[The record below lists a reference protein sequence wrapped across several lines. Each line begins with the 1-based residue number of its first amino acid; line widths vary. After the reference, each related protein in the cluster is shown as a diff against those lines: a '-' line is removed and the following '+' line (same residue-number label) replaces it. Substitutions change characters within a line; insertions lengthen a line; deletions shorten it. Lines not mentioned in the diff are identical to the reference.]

1 MTEAFL
7 HYLWKHRL
15 FDFMNLKTTAGE
27 PLQIIFPGYHN
38 TDAGPDF
45 RQAIV
50 RIGAMKW
57 AGDVEIH
64 IRSSDW
70 YRHHHQ
76 ADEKYLS
83 VALHVVYEHDCEVER
98 KDGEY
103 FPTLE
108 LKDYIPLEMFTQYQH
123 LVSSPLQLPCFSYL
137 TDMELIHFRSLMSS
151 MVMER
156 MLRKQ
161 EDVLRMLGECG
172 GDWKETLFRLLA
184 ASFGFKTNVPAFE
197 LLAKSLPLKVLAK
210 HADSEAQTAALIF
223 GQAGMLERA
232 EVDDYYDSLKYEYEY
247 LRYKYQ
253 LVPIGEHHWNLLR
266 LRPPNFPCVRLA
278 QFAALMHAS
287 PDLMAFFLNSSS
299 VSSLKRV
306 FSVNANPY
314 WETHY
319 HFGKSTILKHSA
331 ILGDMAIN
339 LLIINTVIPFLFAHH
354 RFFGNENQ
362 LEQTL
367 ALLEELPFENNKR
380 TRDYAHTPFPRQ
392 NAMDSQALLELSQYY
407 CSPKR
412 CLECAIG
419 ERIVRN
425 IRSDSS

>member
-15 FDFMNLKTTAGE
+15 FDFMNVKTTGGE
-27 PLQIIFPGYHN
+27 PLKIISPGYHN
-38 TDAGPDF
+38 SDAGPDF
-45 RQAIV
+45 RQAV
-50 RIGAMKW
+50 VQIGSMTW

-70 YRHHHQ
+70 YRHHHEI
-76 ADEKYLS
+76 DEKYLT

-98 KDGEY
+98 SKGEL

-108 LKDYIPLEMFTQYQH
+108 LKNYIPPEMLAQYQQ
-123 LVSSPLQLPCFSYL
+123 LLASPRQLPCMSYL
-137 TDMELIHFRSLMSS
+137 SDFQMIHYQSWMSS
-151 MVMER
+151 LLMER

-161 EDVLRMLGECG
+161 ESVLRMVGECS
-172 GDWKETLFRLLA
+172 GDWKEALYRLLA
-184 ASFGFKTNVPAFE
+184 VSFGFKTNADAFE
-197 LLAKSLPLKVLAK
+197 LLAKSLPLKILSK
-210 HADSEAQTAALIF
+210 HADSALQTAALIF

-253 LVPIGEHHWNLLR
+253 LVPVGEHHWNLLR

-287 PDLMAFFLNSSS
+287 PDLMAFFLDSPS
-299 VSSLKRV
+299 VSSLKSV
-306 FSVNANPY
+306 FSVNANAY

-331 ILGDMAIN
+331 ILGDMAVN

-419 ERIVRN
+419 ERIVRK
-425 IRSDSS
+425 IQA

>member
-50 RIGAMKW
+50 QIGAMKW

-76 ADEKYLS
+76 NDEKYLS

-98 KDGEY
+98 RKGEL

-108 LKDYIPLEMFTQYQH
+108 LRNYIPEEMLAQYQR
-123 LVSSPLQLPCFSYL
+123 LMASPGQIPCASYL
-137 TDMELIHFRSLMSS
+137 PGIEPLHLRSLLSS

-161 EDVLRMLGECG
+161 EDVLRMVRECN
-172 GDWKETLFRLLA
+172 GDWKETLYRLLA
-184 ASFGFKTNVPAFE
+184 IGFGFKTNVTAFE
-197 LLAKSLPLKVLAK
+197 LLAKSLPLKVLTK
-210 HADSEAQTAALIF
+210 HADSELQTAALVF
-223 GQAGMLERA
+223 GQAGMLERSD
-232 EVDDYYDSLKYEYEY
+232 VDDYHDALKYEYDY
-247 LRYKYQ
+247 LRCKYQ
-253 LVPIGEHHWNLLR
+253 LMPIGEHHWNLLR

-278 QFAALMHAS
+278 QFVALMHDS
-287 PDLMAFFLNSSS
+287 IDLSELCLECPS
-299 VSSLKRV
+299 VETLKREL
-306 FSVNANPY
+306 SVCANPY
-314 WETHY
+314 WENHY
-319 HFGKSTILKHSA
+319 HFGKMTILKHSVS
-331 ILGDMAIN
+331 LGDTAAS
-339 LLIINTVIPFLFAHH
+339 LLIINTVVPFRFAHH

-362 LEQTL
+362 LERTL

-380 TRDYAHTPFPRQ
+380 TREFAHTPFPQQ

-419 ERIVRN
+419 EKIVRN
-425 IRSDSS
+425 IRL

>member
-15 FDFMNLKTTAGE
+15 FDFMNVQTTDGE

-38 TDAGPDF
+38 ADAGPDF

-64 IRSSDW
+64 VRSSDW

-76 ADEKYLS
+76 DDEKYLS

-98 KDGEY
+98 RKGEL

-108 LKDYIPLEMFTQYQH
+108 LKNYIPEEILAQYQR
-123 LVSSPLQLPCFSYL
+123 LMASPGQIPCASYL
-137 TDMELIHFRSLMSS
+137 PGIEPLHLRSLLSS

-161 EDVLRMLGECG
+161 EDVLRMVRECN
-172 GDWKETLFRLLA
+172 GDWKETLYRLLA
-184 ASFGFKTNVPAFE
+184 IGFGFKTNVTAFE
-197 LLAKSLPLKVLAK
+197 LLAKSLPLKVLTK
-210 HADSEAQTAALIF
+210 HADSELQTAALVF
-223 GQAGMLERA
+223 GQAGMLERSD
-232 EVDDYYDSLKYEYEY
+232 VDDYHDALKYEYDY
-247 LRYKYQ
+247 LRCKYQ
-253 LVPIGEHHWNLLR
+253 LMPIGEHHWNLLR

-278 QFAALMHAS
+278 QLAAMMHES
-287 PDLMAFFLNSSS
+287 PDLTELCLECSS
-299 VSSLKRV
+299 VETLKREL
-306 FSVNANPY
+306 SVCANPY
-314 WETHY
+314 WENHY
-319 HFGKSTILKHSA
+319 HFGKMTILKHSVL
-331 ILGDMAIN
+331 LGDTAAS
-339 LLIINTVIPFLFAHH
+339 LLIINTVVPFRFAHH

-362 LEQTL
+362 LERTL

-380 TRDYAHTPFPRQ
+380 TREFAHTPFPQQ

-419 ERIVRN
+419 EKIVRN
-425 IRSDSS
+425 IRL

>member
-1 MTEAFL
+1 MKESFL

-15 FDFMNLKTTAGE
+15 FDFMNLKTTADE

-50 RIGAMKW
+50 QIGAMKW

-76 ADEKYLS
+76 NDEKYLS

-98 KDGEY
+98 RKGEL

-108 LKDYIPLEMFTQYQH
+108 LKNYIPEEMLAQYQR
-123 LVSSPLQLPCFSYL
+123 LMASPEQIPCASYL
-137 TDMELIHFRSLMSS
+137 PGIEPLHLRSLLSS

-161 EDVLRMLGECG
+161 EDVLRMVRECD
-172 GDWKETLFRLLA
+172 GDWKETLYRLLA
-184 ASFGFKTNVPAFE
+184 IGFGFKTNVTAFE

-210 HADSEAQTAALIF
+210 HADSELQTAALIF
-223 GQAGMLERA
+223 GQAGMLERGD
-232 EVDDYYDSLKYEYEY
+232 VDDYHDALKYEYDY
-247 LRYKYQ
+247 LRCKYQ
-253 LVPIGEHHWNLLR
+253 LMPIGEHHWNLLR

-278 QFAALMHAS
+278 QLAALMHDS
-287 PDLMAFFLNSSS
+287 PDLSELCLECPS
-299 VSSLKRV
+299 VETLKREL
-306 FSVNANPY
+306 SVCANPY
-314 WETHY
+314 WENHY
-319 HFGKSTILKHSA
+319 HFGQKTILKHSVC
-331 ILGDMAIN
+331 LGDTAAS
-339 LLIINTVIPFLFAHH
+339 LLIINTVVPFRFAHH

-362 LEQTL
+362 LERTL
-367 ALLEELPFENNKR
+367 VLLEELSFENNKR
-380 TRDYAHTPFPRQ
+380 TREFVHTPFPQQ
-392 NAMDSQALLELSQYY
+392 NAMDSQAQLELSQYY

-412 CLECAIG
+412 CLECAVG
-419 ERIVRN
+419 EKIVWK
-425 IRSDSS
+425 IQA

>member
-50 RIGAMKW
+50 QIGAMKW

-76 ADEKYLS
+76 NDEKYLS

-98 KDGEY
+98 RKGEL

-108 LKDYIPLEMFTQYQH
+108 LKNYIPEEMLAQYQR
-123 LVSSPLQLPCFSYL
+123 LMASPGQIPCASYL
-137 TDMELIHFRSLMSS
+137 PGIEPLHLRSLLSS

-161 EDVLRMLGECG
+161 EDVLRMVRECD
-172 GDWKETLFRLLA
+172 GDWKETLYRLLA
-184 ASFGFKTNVPAFE
+184 IGFGFKTNVTAFE

-210 HADSEAQTAALIF
+210 HADSELQTAALIF
-223 GQAGMLERA
+223 GQAGMLERGD
-232 EVDDYYDSLKYEYEY
+232 VDDYHDALKYEYDY
-247 LRYKYQ
+247 LRCKYQ
-253 LVPIGEHHWNLLR
+253 LMPIGEHHWNLLR

-278 QFAALMHAS
+278 QLAALMHEF
-287 PDLMAFFLNSSS
+287 PDLTELCLECPS
-299 VSSLKRV
+299 VETLKREL
-306 FSVNANPY
+306 SVCANPY
-314 WETHY
+314 WENHY
-319 HFGKSTILKHSA
+319 HFGQKTILKHSVC
-331 ILGDMAIN
+331 LGDTAAS
-339 LLIINTVIPFLFAHH
+339 LLIINTVVPFRFAHH

-362 LEQTL
+362 LERTL
-367 ALLEELPFENNKR
+367 ALLEELSFENNKR
-380 TRDYAHTPFPRQ
+380 TREFVHTPFPQQ

-412 CLECAIG
+412 CLECAVG
-419 ERIVRN
+419 EKIVRK
-425 IRSDSS
+425 IQA

>member
-7 HYLWKHRL
+7 HYLWQHRL
-15 FDFMNLKTTAGE
+15 FDFMNVRTTLGE
-27 PLQIIFPGYHN
+27 PLHIIFPGYHN

-50 RIGAMKW
+50 QIGAMKW

-76 ADEKYLS
+76 DDEKYLS

-98 KDGEY
+98 RKGEL

-108 LKDYIPLEMFTQYQH
+108 LKNYIPEEMLAQYQR
-123 LVSSPLQLPCFSYL
+123 LMASSEQLPCSSYL
-137 TDMELIHFRSLMSS
+137 PDMESLHFRSLLSS
-151 MVMER
+151 LVVER

-161 EDVLRMLGECG
+161 EDVLRMVGECN
-172 GDWKETLFRLLA
+172 GDWKETLYRLLA
-184 ASFGFKTNVPAFE
+184 IGFGFKTNVTAFE
-197 LLAKSLPLKVLAK
+197 LLSKSLPLKVLTK
-210 HADSEAQTAALIF
+210 HADSELQTAALVF
-223 GQAGMLERA
+223 GQAGMLERSD
-232 EVDDYYDSLKYEYEY
+232 VDDYHDALKYEYDY
-247 LRYKYQ
+247 LRCKYQ
-253 LVPIGEHHWNLLR
+253 LMPIAEHHWNLLR

-287 PDLMAFFLNSSS
+287 PDLMAFFLDSPS

-367 ALLEELPFENNKR
+367 ALLEELPFEDNKR
-380 TRDYAHTPFPRQ
+380 TRDFSHTPFPRK

-407 CSPKR
+407 CSSKR

-419 ERIVRN
+419 ERIVRK
-425 IRSDSS
+425 IQA

>member
-15 FDFMNLKTTAGE
+15 FDFMNVQTTDGE
-27 PLQIIFPGYHN
+27 PLQIIFPGYYN

-45 RQAIV
+45 RQAV
-50 RIGAMKW
+50 LQIGPMKW

-76 ADEKYLS
+76 DDEKYLS

-98 KDGEY
+98 RKGEL

-108 LKDYIPLEMFTQYQH
+108 LKNYIPEEMLAQYQR
-123 LVSSPLQLPCFSYL
+123 LMASPGQIPCASYL
-137 TDMELIHFRSLMSS
+137 PGIEPLHLRSLLSS

-161 EDVLRMLGECG
+161 EDVLRMVRECN
-172 GDWKETLFRLLA
+172 GDWKETLYRLLA
-184 ASFGFKTNVPAFE
+184 IGFGFKTNVTAFE
-197 LLAKSLPLKVLAK
+197 LLAKSLPLKVLTK
-210 HADSEAQTAALIF
+210 HADSELQTAALVF
-223 GQAGMLERA
+223 GQAGMLERSD
-232 EVDDYYDSLKYEYEY
+232 VDDYHDALKYEYDY
-247 LRYKYQ
+247 LRCKYQ
-253 LVPIGEHHWNLLR
+253 LMPIGEHHWNLLR

-278 QFAALMHAS
+278 QLAAMMHES
-287 PDLMAFFLNSSS
+287 PDLTELCLECSS
-299 VSSLKRV
+299 VETLKREL
-306 FSVNANPY
+306 SVCANPY
-314 WETHY
+314 WENHY
-319 HFGKSTILKHSA
+319 HFGKMTILKHSVS
-331 ILGDMAIN
+331 LGDTAAS
-339 LLIINTVIPFLFAHH
+339 LLIINTVVPFRFAHH

-362 LEQTL
+362 LERTL

-380 TRDYAHTPFPRQ
+380 TREFAHTPFPQQ

-419 ERIVRN
+419 EKIVRN
-425 IRSDSS
+425 IRL

>member
-1 MTEAFL
+1 MMTEAFL

-15 FDFMNLKTTAGE
+15 FDFMNVRTTDGE
-27 PLQIIFPGYHN
+27 PLRIIFPGYHN

-50 RIGAMKW
+50 QIGAMKW

-76 ADEKYLS
+76 EDEKYLS

-98 KDGEY
+98 RKGEI

-108 LKDYIPLEMFTQYQH
+108 LKQYIPLEMFTQYQR

-137 TDMELIHFRSLMSS
+137 TDMESVHFQSLLSS

-161 EDVLRMLGECG
+161 EDVLRMLGECR
-172 GDWKETLFRLLA
+172 GDWKETLYRLLA
-184 ASFGFKTNVPAFE
+184 AGFGFKTNVPAFE
-197 LLAKSLPLKVLAK
+197 LLAKSLPLKVLSK
-210 HADSEAQTAALIF
+210 HTDSEVQTAALIF

-232 EVDDYYDSLKYEYEY
+232 EVDDYYNSLKYEYDY
-247 LRYKYQ
+247 LRYKYH
-253 LVPIGEHHWNLLR
+253 LMPIGEHHWNLLR

-278 QFAALMHAS
+278 QLAALMHHT
-287 PDLMAFFLNSSS
+287 PDLMTFFLDSPS
-299 VSSLKRV
+299 VSSLKKV
-306 FSVNANPY
+306 FSVSADPY
-314 WETHY
+314 WKTHY
-319 HFGKSTILKHSA
+319 HFGKKTILEHSA
-331 ILGDMAIN
+331 VLGDMAVN

-367 ALLEELPFENNKR
+367 ALLEELPFESNKR
-380 TRDYAHTPFPRQ
+380 TREFAHTPFPQQ

-407 CSPKR
+407 CTPKR

-425 IRSDSS
+425 IQS

>member
-15 FDFMNLKTTAGE
+15 FDFLNLKTTAGE

-50 RIGAMKW
+50 QIGAMKW

-76 ADEKYLS
+76 DDDKYLS

-98 KDGEY
+98 RKGEL

-108 LKDYIPLEMFTQYQH
+108 LKNYIPEGMLAQYQR
-123 LVSSPLQLPCFSYL
+123 LMASPEQIPCVSYL
-137 TDMELIHFRSLMSS
+137 PGIELLHLRSLLSS

-161 EDVLRMLGECG
+161 EDVLRMVGECN
-172 GDWKETLFRLLA
+172 GDWKETLYRLLA
-184 ASFGFKTNVPAFE
+184 IGFGFKTNVTAFD
-197 LLAKSLPLKVLAK
+197 LLAKSLPLKVLTK
-210 HADSEAQTAALIF
+210 HADSELQTAALIF
-223 GQAGMLERA
+223 GQAGMLERPD
-232 EVDDYYDSLKYEYEY
+232 VDDYYNSLKYEYDY
-247 LRYKYQ
+247 LRYKYH
-253 LVPIGEHHWNLLR
+253 LIPIGEHHWNLLR

-278 QFAALMHAS
+278 QLAALMHES
-287 PDLMAFFLNSSS
+287 LDLTELCLECPSVETLKRELS
-299 VSSLKRV
+299 VS
-306 FSVNANPY
+306 ANPY
-314 WETHY
+314 WKNHY
-319 HFGKSTILKHSA
+319 QFGKKTILKHSVC
-331 ILGDMAIN
+331 LGDTAAS
-339 LLIINTVIPFLFAHH
+339 LLIINTVVPFRFAHH
-354 RFFGNENQ
+354 RFFGNETQ
-362 LEQTL
+362 LERTL

-380 TRDYAHTPFPRQ
+380 TREFAQTPFPQQ

-425 IRSDSS
+425 IRV

>member
-50 RIGAMKW
+50 QIGAMKW

-76 ADEKYLS
+76 DDEKYLS

-98 KDGEY
+98 RKGEL
-103 FPTLE
+103 FPTFE
-108 LKDYIPLEMFTQYQH
+108 LKNYIPEEMLAQYQR
-123 LVSSPLQLPCFSYL
+123 LMASPEQIPCASYL
-137 TDMELIHFRSLMSS
+137 PGIEPLHLRSLLSS

-161 EDVLRMLGECG
+161 EDVLRMVRECN
-172 GDWKETLFRLLA
+172 GDWKETLYRLLA
-184 ASFGFKTNVPAFE
+184 IGFGFKTNVTAFE

-210 HADSEAQTAALIF
+210 HADSELQTAALIF
-223 GQAGMLERA
+223 GQAGMLERS
-232 EVDDYYDSLKYEYEY
+232 EVDEYYDALKYEYDY
-247 LRYKYQ
+247 LRCKYQ
-253 LVPIGEHHWNLLR
+253 LMPIGEHHWNLLR

-278 QFAALMHAS
+278 QLAALMHDS
-287 PDLMAFFLNSSS
+287 PDLSELCLECPS
-299 VSSLKRV
+299 VETLKREL
-306 FSVNANPY
+306 SVCANPY
-314 WETHY
+314 WENHY
-319 HFGKSTILKHSA
+319 HFGQKTILKHSVC
-331 ILGDMAIN
+331 LGDTAAS
-339 LLIINTVIPFLFAHH
+339 LLIINTVVPFRFAHH

-362 LEQTL
+362 LERTL
-367 ALLEELPFENNKR
+367 ALLEELSFENNKR
-380 TRDYAHTPFPRQ
+380 TREFVHSPFPQQ

-412 CLECAIG
+412 CLECAVG
-419 ERIVRN
+419 EKIVRN
-425 IRSDSS
+425 IRL

>member
-50 RIGAMKW
+50 QIGAMKW

-76 ADEKYLS
+76 NDEKYLS

-98 KDGEY
+98 RKGEL

-108 LKDYIPLEMFTQYQH
+108 LKNYIPEEMLAQYQR
-123 LVSSPLQLPCFSYL
+123 LMASPEQIPCASYL
-137 TDMELIHFRSLMSS
+137 PGIEPLHLRSLLSS

-161 EDVLRMLGECG
+161 EDVLRMVRECD
-172 GDWKETLFRLLA
+172 GDWKETLYRLLA
-184 ASFGFKTNVPAFE
+184 IGFGFKTNVTAFE

-210 HADSEAQTAALIF
+210 HADSELQTAALIF
-223 GQAGMLERA
+223 GQAGMLERGD
-232 EVDDYYDSLKYEYEY
+232 VDDYHDALKYEYDY
-247 LRYKYQ
+247 LRCKYQ
-253 LVPIGEHHWNLLR
+253 LMPIGEHHWNLLR

-278 QFAALMHAS
+278 QLAALMHDS
-287 PDLMAFFLNSSS
+287 PDLTELCLECPS
-299 VSSLKRV
+299 VETLKREL
-306 FSVNANPY
+306 SVCANPY
-314 WETHY
+314 WENHY
-319 HFGKSTILKHSA
+319 HFGQKTILKHSVC
-331 ILGDMAIN
+331 LGDTAAS
-339 LLIINTVIPFLFAHH
+339 LLIINTVVPFRFAHH

-362 LEQTL
+362 LARTL
-367 ALLEELPFENNKR
+367 ALLEELSFENNKR
-380 TRDYAHTPFPRQ
+380 TREFVHTPFPQQ

-419 ERIVRN
+419 EKIVWK
-425 IRSDSS
+425 IQA

>member
-50 RIGAMKW
+50 QIGAMKW

-64 IRSSDW
+64 FRSSDW

-76 ADEKYLS
+76 NDEKYLS

-98 KDGEY
+98 RKGEL

-108 LKDYIPLEMFTQYQH
+108 LKNYIPEEMLAQYQR
-123 LVSSPLQLPCFSYL
+123 LMSSPEQIPCASYL
-137 TDMELIHFRSLMSS
+137 PGIEPLHLRSLLSS

-161 EDVLRMLGECG
+161 EDVLRMVRECD
-172 GDWKETLFRLLA
+172 GDWKETLYRLLA
-184 ASFGFKTNVPAFE
+184 IGFGFKTNVTAFE

-210 HADSEAQTAALIF
+210 HADSELQTAALIF
-223 GQAGMLERA
+223 GQAGMLERGD
-232 EVDDYYDSLKYEYEY
+232 VDDYHDALKYEYDY
-247 LRYKYQ
+247 LRCKYQ
-253 LVPIGEHHWNLLR
+253 LMPIGEHHWNLLR

-278 QFAALMHAS
+278 QLAALMHDS
-287 PDLMAFFLNSSS
+287 PDLTELCLECPS
-299 VSSLKRV
+299 VETLKREL
-306 FSVNANPY
+306 SVCANPY
-314 WETHY
+314 WENHY
-319 HFGKSTILKHSA
+319 HFGQKTILKHSVC
-331 ILGDMAIN
+331 LGDTAAS
-339 LLIINTVIPFLFAHH
+339 LLIINTVVPFRFAHH

-367 ALLEELPFENNKR
+367 ALLEELSFENNKR
-380 TRDYAHTPFPRQ
+380 TREFVHTPFPQQ

-412 CLECAIG
+412 CLDCAVG
-419 ERIVRN
+419 EKIVRN
-425 IRSDSS
+425 IRL

>member
-1 MTEAFL
+1 MKESFL

-15 FDFMNLKTTAGE
+15 FDFMNVQTTDGE

-76 ADEKYLS
+76 NDEKYLS

-98 KDGEY
+98 RKGEL

-108 LKDYIPLEMFTQYQH
+108 LKNYIPEEMLAQYQR
-123 LVSSPLQLPCFSYL
+123 LMASPGQIPCASYL
-137 TDMELIHFRSLMSS
+137 PGIEPLHLRSLLSS

-161 EDVLRMLGECG
+161 EDVLRMVRECN
-172 GDWKETLFRLLA
+172 GDWKETLYRLLA
-184 ASFGFKTNVPAFE
+184 IGFGFKTNVTAFE

-210 HADSEAQTAALIF
+210 HADSELQTAALVF
-223 GQAGMLERA
+223 GQAGMLECSD
-232 EVDDYYDSLKYEYEY
+232 VDDYHDALKYEYDY
-247 LRYKYQ
+247 LRCKYQ
-253 LVPIGEHHWNLLR
+253 LMPIGEHHWNLLR

-278 QFAALMHAS
+278 QLAAMMHES
-287 PDLMAFFLNSSS
+287 PDLTELCLECSS
-299 VSSLKRV
+299 VETLKREL
-306 FSVNANPY
+306 SVCANPY
-314 WETHY
+314 WENHY
-319 HFGKSTILKHSA
+319 HFGKMTILKHSVS
-331 ILGDMAIN
+331 LGDTAAS
-339 LLIINTVIPFLFAHH
+339 LLIINTVVPFRFAHH

-362 LEQTL
+362 LERTL

-380 TRDYAHTPFPRQ
+380 TREFAHTPFPQQ

-412 CLECAIG
+412 CLDCAVG
-419 ERIVRN
+419 EKIVRN
-425 IRSDSS
+425 IRL

>member
-1 MTEAFL
+1 MKESFL

-15 FDFMNLKTTAGE
+15 FDFMNVQTTDGE

-64 IRSSDW
+64 VRSSDW

-76 ADEKYLS
+76 DDEKYLS

-98 KDGEY
+98 RKGEL

-108 LKDYIPLEMFTQYQH
+108 LKNYIPEEMLAQYQR
-123 LVSSPLQLPCFSYL
+123 LMASPGQIPCASYL
-137 TDMELIHFRSLMSS
+137 PGIEPLHLRSLLSS

-161 EDVLRMLGECG
+161 EDVLRMVRECN
-172 GDWKETLFRLLA
+172 GDWKETLYRLLA
-184 ASFGFKTNVPAFE
+184 IGFGFKTNVTAFE
-197 LLAKSLPLKVLAK
+197 LLAKSLPLKVLTK
-210 HADSEAQTAALIF
+210 HADSELQTAALVF
-223 GQAGMLERA
+223 GQAGMLERSD
-232 EVDDYYDSLKYEYEY
+232 VDDYHDALKYEYDY
-247 LRYKYQ
+247 LRCKYQ
-253 LVPIGEHHWNLLR
+253 LMPIGEHHWNLLR

-278 QFAALMHAS
+278 QLAAMMHES
-287 PDLMAFFLNSSS
+287 PDLTGLCLERLS
-299 VSSLKRV
+299 VETLKREL
-306 FSVNANPY
+306 SVCANPY
-314 WETHY
+314 WENHY
-319 HFGKSTILKHSA
+319 HFGKMTILKHSVS
-331 ILGDMAIN
+331 LGDTAAS
-339 LLIINTVIPFLFAHH
+339 LLIINTVVPFRFAHH

-362 LEQTL
+362 LERTL

-380 TRDYAHTPFPRQ
+380 TREFAHTPFPQQ

-419 ERIVRN
+419 EKIVRN
-425 IRSDSS
+425 IRL

>member
-50 RIGAMKW
+50 QIGAMKW

-76 ADEKYLS
+76 DDEKYLS

-98 KDGEY
+98 RKGEL
-103 FPTLE
+103 FPTFE
-108 LKDYIPLEMFTQYQH
+108 LKNYIPEEMLAQYQR
-123 LVSSPLQLPCFSYL
+123 LMASPEQIPCASYL
-137 TDMELIHFRSLMSS
+137 PGIEPLHLRSLLSS

-161 EDVLRMLGECG
+161 ESVLRMVGECS
-172 GDWKETLFRLLA
+172 GDWKEALYRLLA
-184 ASFGFKTNVPAFE
+184 VSFGFKTNADAFE
-197 LLAKSLPLKVLAK
+197 LLAKSLPLKILAK
-210 HADSEAQTAALIF
+210 HADSALQTAALIF
-223 GQAGMLERA
+223 GQSGILYAASA
-232 EVDDYYDSLKYEYEY
+232 EKDDYYRALKGEYDY
-247 LRYKYQ
+247 LCYKYR
-253 LVPIGEHHWNLLR
+253 LVPISVRHWNLLR
-266 LRPPNFPCVRLA
+266 LRPSNFPCVRLA
-278 QFAALMHAS
+278 QFAALMFKI
-287 PDLMAFFLNSSS
+287 PDLSDLLVENLPVERLKTKLS
-299 VSSLKRV
+299 VQ
-306 FSVNANPY
+306 ADPY
-314 WETHY
+314 WENHY
-319 HFGKSTILKHSA
+319 HFGKETILPHSVA
-331 ILGDMAIN
+331 LGDAAVS
-339 LLIINTVIPFLFAHH
+339 LLVVNTVVPYLFARY
-354 RFFGNENQ
+354 RFFGNEDQ
-362 LEQTL
+362 MEGAL
-367 ALLEELPFENNKR
+367 AMLEELPFENNKR

-419 ERIVRN
+419 ERIVRK
-425 IRSDSS
+425 IQA